1 MSLDDRNLPSSVVEE
16 LIPERPQ
23 RRPVSIRAEDL
34 RVEHDPTAGIAQ
46 PVAQL
51 IVLVALHELI
61 EREAQPGLAAR
72 SELRA
77 RAGKDARAA
86 LHPGGDLLGGQAGS
100 GEIDP
105 REIGGVEAHGA
116 GAGRCGLDAHIEHV
130 AVAGEIGQQRVEP
143 GVAGAPGRL
152 GRGHAEEV
160 IGAQPARH
168 DARVETT
175 LQRGVRGEARADVG
189 AGQVECLGGGDAGD
203 QAVGDLGRGGDGR
216 RVLGAGE
223 DEVAMDLVGHQ
234 RQIVLGAKAGQRT
247 NLVGRPHGAA
257 GIVRAAEEN
266 DLGPRRQL
274 LAQGGEVHGV
284 AAVGLDQ
291 LRIEDAPLVG
301 QDDAAEGVIGGRED
315 DDLVAGGGGRLQDE
329 AEPRHDAGRRAD
341 PVGIHAQA
349 MPAGHPIRER
359 GRPAAGVGVVAVGGA
374 L

>member
-1 MSLDDRNLPSSVVEE
+1 M
-16 LIPERPQ
+16 
-23 RRPVSIRAEDL
+23 
-34 RVEHDPTAGIAQ
+34 
-46 PVAQL
+46 
-51 IVLVALHELI
+51 
-61 EREAQPGLAAR
+61 
-72 SELRA
+72 
-77 RAGKDARAA
+77 
-86 LHPGGDLLGGQAGS
+86 
-100 GEIDP
+100 
-105 REIGGVEAHGA
+105 
-116 GAGRCGLDAHIEHV
+116 
-130 AVAGEIGQQRVEP
+130 
-143 GVAGAPGRL
+143 
-152 GRGHAEEV
+152 
-160 IGAQPARH
+160 
-168 DARVETT
+168 
-175 LQRGVRGEARADVG
+175 G
-189 AGQVECLGGGDAGD
+189 AGQVERLGGGDAGD

-234 RQIVLGAKAGQRT
+234 QQIVLGAKAGQRT

-257 GIVRAAEEN
+257 WIVRAAEEN

-274 LAQGGEVHGV
+274 LAQRGEVHGV

-374 L
+374 RNLGRERFRHARRRGEIHVRDPHRDRVGRVDAREPGHVVPLGGVRAAALDDAVEIEHGVCGSEMAGSRQ